1 MLYTSGVKSELLLQY
16 QQNIRLS
23 GRDYKLFPELFT
35 GLFLGLFMG
44 VISGLIPGIHAN
56 TMAGF
61 LLSFQAAVLLFLGPE
76 AMAVSLFCALITH
89 TFLDIIPSAVFGIPD
104 ADTAITVLP
113 AHNFILEGR
122 GSEAVRLSAVGGLYA
137 VIFSM
142 PLIILFFTVLPV
154 FQDYIDWWIGILLI
168 AVAGILALSSESP
181 EWFTAVFLTSGIL
194 GVFTFNYPY
203 LATGVAGQSGIL
215 MPLLTGL
222 FGISVLLFSSGGVM
236 PEQGKNSGWNRNNSI
251 FKCSLAGTA
260 AGAVVGWL
268 PGLSNASANAV
279 LASVLNYDKDGGG
292 FIVATGAANT
302 ANAFLGLAALYAL
315 SRTRNGIMVA
325 ISLIDLPPMLLLVA
339 FGALAAMAAYLIT
352 FFLAGR
358 LGVFKG
364 FNVRNVGITVILF
377 CVVLSFILTGPYG
390 LFILGLATA
399 VGVVPSVINV
409 RRVSCMGAI
418 MLPVIL
424 WSLELM

>member
-1 MLYTSGVKSELLLQY
+1 M
-16 QQNIRLS
+16 
-23 GRDYKLFPELFT
+23 PELFG
-35 GLFLGLFMG
+35 GLALGLIMG
-44 VISGLIPGIHAN
+44 IISGLIPGIHAN

-61 LLSFQAAVLLFLGPE
+61 LFSFQAAVLLVLGPE
-76 AMAVSLFCALITH
+76 AMAVSLFSALITH
-89 TFLDIIPSAVFGIPD
+89 TFLDIIPTTVFGIPD

-113 AHNFILEGR
+113 AHNFILKGR

-142 PLIILFFTVLPV
+142 PLIILFFTVLPL

-168 AVAGILALSSESP
+168 AVAGVLALSSESP

-194 GVFTFNYPY
+194 GIFTFNYPY
-203 LATGVAGQSGIL
+203 PATGIAGQSGIL

-236 PEQGKNSGWNRNNSI
+236 PEQSQNSGWGRDSSI
-251 FKCSLAGTA
+251 LKCGLAGTV

-279 LASVLNYDKDGGG
+279 LASFLNYDKDGGG

-325 ISLIDLPPMLLLVA
+325 ISMIELPPMLLLVA
-339 FGALAAMAAYLIT
+339 FGALAALIAYLIT

-358 LGVFKG
+358 MGIFKG
-364 FNVRNVGITVILF
+364 LNVRNVGITVILF
-377 CVVLSFILTGPYG
+377 CVFLSFILTGPYG
-390 LFILGLATA
+390 LFILALATA
-399 VGVVPSVINV
+399 VGVVPSIINV